1 VKKGKKSL
9 YSRQNTISIH
19 RNTADTTTTRIQDE
33 QERKKK
39 CQVLSIL
46 NSLFSLSIA
55 LFPVIFPQ
63 IRFSI
68 EVNATLN
75 QMAPSPVQRR
85 CIRWCEDE
93 EKNFQGR
100 GELEWNRA
108 PEICPSFLHS
118 FVFSLDKGV
127 GRSLLSL
134 CSASL
139 ATRSI
144 LVR

>member
-1 VKKGKKSL
+1 VKRGKKSL
-9 YSRQNTISIH
+9 YSRQSTISIH
-19 RNTADTTTTRIQDE
+19 RNTADTTTTRIQDSNE
-33 QERKKK
+33 KKK
-39 CQVLSIL
+39 VPSFV
-46 NSLFSLSIA
+46 NSQFSLSIA

-75 QMAPSPVQRR
+75 QMAPPTPVQRR

-93 EKNFQGR
+93 EKNFQR
-100 GELEWNRA
+100 RRELEWNRA
-108 PEICPSFLHS
+108 PEICSSFLHS
-118 FVFSLDKGV
+118 FVSSLDKGV

-134 CSASL
+134 CSASV

-144 LVR
+144 P